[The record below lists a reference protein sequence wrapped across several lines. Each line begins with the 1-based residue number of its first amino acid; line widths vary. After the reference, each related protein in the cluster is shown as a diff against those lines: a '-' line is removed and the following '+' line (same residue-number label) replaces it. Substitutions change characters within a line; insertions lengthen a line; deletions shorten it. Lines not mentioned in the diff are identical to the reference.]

1 MKLRHLTI
9 PALALTLM
17 GACTDD
23 GVTGVEPD
31 DLAGTWTA
39 TAIVFSSVA
48 DPNTSVDVVPEGA
61 ALTLVLSADG
71 TYSFVSVFP
80 GEPDEDET
88 GTYTVSGDVMTIT
101 PTGMDPETFAVSRD
115 GDTMT
120 LTDSD
125 TFDFG
130 QGVEED
136 ALLVIT
142 LVRL

>member
-1 MKLRHLTI
+1 MKLKHRTI
-9 PALALTLM
+9 PLLALTLM

-23 GVTGVEPD
+23 GATGVAPD

-39 TAIVFSSVA
+39 TAMVFSSVA
-48 DPNTSVDVVPEGA
+48 DPTTTVDVVTEGA
-61 ALTLVLSADG
+61 ALTLVLNADG

-88 GTYTVSGDVMTIT
+88 GTFSVSGDVMTIT
-101 PTGMDPETFAVSRD
+101 PTGLDPETFAIFRD
-115 GDTMT
+115 GDTLT